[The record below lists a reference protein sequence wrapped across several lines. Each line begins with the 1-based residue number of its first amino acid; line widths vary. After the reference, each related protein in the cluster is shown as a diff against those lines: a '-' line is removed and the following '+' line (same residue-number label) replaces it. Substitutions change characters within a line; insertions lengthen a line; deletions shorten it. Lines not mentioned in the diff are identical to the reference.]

1 MRLANIGI
9 PLIIDWFQYCMRL
22 VNIDMPLVAFRVCVC
37 GGGGG
42 GSLCL
47 MLTVLSVQYCEPVF
61 PLVIW

>member
-22 VNIDMPLVAFRVCVC
+22 VNIDMPLVVAFHVCVW

-42 GSLCL
+42 GGGRC
-47 MLTVLSVQYCEPVF
+47 V
-61 PLVIW
+61 